1 MATIWIA
8 IVDMGGN
15 PSKMENA
22 GTPPPK
28 NNAPKNN
35 APKNN
40 GAPKNNAPKNNAP
53 KNNAPKNNAPK
64 NNAPKNNG
72 QRNNGASS
80 PHLPEEEEEPDLEA
94 NVGNVSVTG
103 TVGSNN
109 RSRSPSNANAVE
121 PEVNALE
128 VNTPPTGG
136 RRRSRKHRKGRKSRR
151 SKRSY

>member
-1 MATIWIA
+1 MAPIWLT

-40 GAPKNNAPKNNAP
+40 SAPRNNAPKNNAP

-64 NNAPKNNG
+64 NNAAA

-94 NVGNVSVTG
+94 GVGNASVTG

-109 RSRSPSNANAVE
+109 RSRRSSNVNGVE
-121 PEVNALE
+121 PEVAAVE
-128 VNTPPTGG
+128 VDPAQTGG
-136 RRRSRKHRKGRKSRR
+136 RRRSRKSRKSRKSRR